1 MKKVLFIDRDGT
13 ILKEPEDEQVDSLEK
28 LSFVPGVICG
38 LYAICSELDFE
49 LVMVTN
55 QDGLGTA
62 VFPEE
67 TFWPAHNKMI
77 DILEN
82 EGIRFSEV
90 LIDRTFPV
98 EKALTRKPETG
109 SVTHYIK
116 GSYDLLNSY
125 VIGDRLTD
133 IQFAKNIGCK
143 AIWLNSGHSDDA
155 VFTTQSW
162 NSIYRFL
169 KERPRTAILN
179 RKTLE
184 TEIRLTLNIDGDGNF
199 KIDTGLGF
207 LDHMLSQAAR
217 HGSLDLD
224 IKAEGDLNVDE
235 HHTVED
241 VALTLGKAFAD
252 ALGDKRGIERYG
264 YCLPMDDSLAQLS
277 LDFSGRP
284 WLVWDVDFKREKIG
298 DMPTE
303 LFVHFFKS
311 FCDAAGCNLNIK
323 AEGMNEHHK
332 AEAIFKAFGKAIKAA
347 VRCDGSKQLPTTKG
361 IL

>member
-13 ILKEPEDEQVDSLEK
+13 ILREPKDEQVDSLDK
-28 LSFVPGVICG
+28 LSFVPGVICS
-38 LYAICSELDFE
+38 LSAICSELDFE
-49 LVMVTN
+49 MVMVTN
-55 QDGLGTA
+55 QDGLGTGA
-62 VFPEE
+62 FPEE

-90 LIDRTFPV
+90 LIDRTFPH
-98 EKALTRKPETG
+98 EKASTRKPETG
-109 SVTHYIK
+109 LVTRYII
-116 GSYDLLNSY
+116 GNYDLSNSY

-133 IQFAKNIGCK
+133 IQFAKNIGCN
-143 AIWLNSGHSDDA
+143 AIWLNSGNSDDA
-155 VFTTQSW
+155 VLTAESW

-169 KERPRTAILN
+169 KEKPRKAGVI

-184 TEIRLTLNIDGDGNF
+184 TEISLSLNIDGDGTF

-207 LDHMLSQAAR
+207 FDHMLSQTAR
-217 HGSLDLD
+217 HGCLDLA
-224 IKAEGDLNVDE
+224 IKAQGDLNVDE

-241 VALTLGKAFAD
+241 VALALGKAISD

-277 LDFSGRP
+277 LDFSGRS

-303 LFVHFFKS
+303 LFMHFFKS

-323 AEGMNEHHK
+323 AEGINEHHK
-332 AEAIFKAFGKAIKAA
+332 AEAVFKAFGKAIKSA
-347 VRCDGSKQLPTTKG
+347 VRRDGSKQLPTTKG